1 MSMLQTD
8 SVNRPNAK
16 LVFDSISCHK
26 CKNTAIH
33 STKEM
38 SKVVPKGMI
47 LWKYYTSYE
56 QDIQYILCCV
66 VFCFVFLR
74 LVYLVSLDCPFLI
87 GSTVY
92 VL

>member
-1 MSMLQTD
+1 MKIEIEYDILTVNTGYTDKQKCVLLFQLPPMENADYCDDIKRLIMSMLQTD

-47 LWKYYTSYE
+47 L
-56 QDIQYILCCV
+56 
-66 VFCFVFLR
+66 
-74 LVYLVSLDCPFLI
+74 
-87 GSTVY
+87 
-92 VL
+92 

>member
-1 MSMLQTD
+1 MMNADYCDDTKSFIMWMLKTD

-16 LVFDSISCHK
+16 QVFDSISCHK

-47 LWKYYTSYE
+47 L
-56 QDIQYILCCV
+56 
-66 VFCFVFLR
+66 
-74 LVYLVSLDCPFLI
+74 
-87 GSTVY
+87 
-92 VL
+92 

>member
-1 MSMLQTD
+1 MKIEIEYDILTVNTGYTDKQKCVLLFQLPPMENADYCDDIKRLIMSMLQTD

-38 SKVVPKGMI
+38 SQVVPKGMI
-47 LWKYYTSYE
+47 L
-56 QDIQYILCCV
+56 
-66 VFCFVFLR
+66 
-74 LVYLVSLDCPFLI
+74 
-87 GSTVY
+87 
-92 VL
+92 